1 MYQIILYTILVEKYA
16 FKATLQKDF
25 YIYHLYLRNSENFSI
40 YHQQLYNKIIEKQN
54 DPKQP

>member
-1 MYQIILYTILVEKYA
+1 MVEKYA

-40 YHQQLYNKIIEKQN
+40 YHQQQLYNKIIEKQN